1 MSYAEPVRGNEQVYG
16 GRLMRSDLEVRLAS
30 VLDAKQ
36 IHWLYETHL
45 NLTDG
50 RLYLPDFTIV
60 HDPSGIVG
68 AQMIEV
74 KNHKHVLRCANTL
87 GLSNGRT
94 QAELCADKNW
104 TQPVPISS
112 VVHLDNH
119 WDVFKKPII
128 ASSMGYSVLLI
139 GKPSMNGSVI
149 LLRDGWAWAR
159 RTHPLVGHISANV
172 TIKRHIVISGC
183 GNAHKVSV
191 SGSNYLPMVSS
202 FDGVLGEPFGASE
215 PSQVYMADVE
225 VQRHEILKVDEMEV
239 DQL

>member
-60 HDPSGIVG
+60 HDPGGVVG

-87 GLSNGRT
+87 GLSSGRT
-94 QAELCADKNW
+94 QAELHADKNW
-104 TQPVPISS
+104 TQPVSVSS

-119 WDVFKKPII
+119 WGVFQKPII
-128 ASSMGYSVLLI
+128 ASLMGYSILLI

-149 LLRDGWAWAR
+149 LLQDGWAWAK
-159 RTHPLVGHISANV
+159 RTHPLVSYISASV

-183 GNAHKVSV
+183 DNAHKVAI

-202 FDGVLGEPFGASE
+202 FGGILGEPFGTSE
-215 PSQVYMADVE
+215 PSQVYLADVE
-225 VQRHEILKVDEMEV
+225 VQRSEILRVDEMEFS
-239 DQL
+239 Q